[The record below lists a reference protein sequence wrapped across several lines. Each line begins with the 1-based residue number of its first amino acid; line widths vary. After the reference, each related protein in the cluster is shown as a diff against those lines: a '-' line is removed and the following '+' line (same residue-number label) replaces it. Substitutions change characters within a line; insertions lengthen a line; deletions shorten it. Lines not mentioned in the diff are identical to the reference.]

1 MSEGTASFG
10 EMLRRLRRAAALS
23 QEELAERAGLSQRGI
38 SDLERGARLAPHL
51 STIRLL
57 ADALALCPA
66 DREALLTAARP
77 ATPTGSTEVASLS
90 HARLPLPLSPL
101 VGRERELADLVSLL
115 GPVES
120 RLVTLTG
127 PGGIGKTRLALAIG
141 SQLAVEFRDGVVF
154 VDLAPL
160 SDPGLVLPEVA
171 TALKVRETGGRPLS
185 ATVQRYLAQRD
196 MLLILDNFEHVLDA
210 APIVVALLSAARR
223 ITVLVTSRAPLRLP
237 GEQEYLVPALGL
249 PASPID
255 DLALLAASEA
265 VAFFV
270 DRVQAVRPQFALTSD
285 NARAVAEICRRLDG
299 LPLAL
304 ELAAAQ
310 IKLFPPQALLR
321 RLEQR
326 LPLLTGGARTL
337 PARQQTMRNTIAW
350 SHDLLSPE
358 VQTIFR
364 RLAVFPGGCI
374 IDAADAVG
382 DPDGMLDA
390 FSGIASLVDGSLLRQ
405 EEGAESEPR
414 FRMLET
420 VREYGLEQL
429 AGSGESDATRDQLA
443 AWCLA
448 LAERAEPVEFGG
460 DISPAWVVRL
470 DEELAN
476 LRAAINWLLAGGEA
490 KRALRLLVA
499 TEDFWTQRLVSY
511 TELHRWLEA
520 ALAAAP
526 NAPARDRVL
535 AHWLLSTGNGAQ
547 GNQDA
552 ALMHARQLLEAA
564 EASGDSASLGFAHM
578 ALAYVWEDR
587 GDIAQAAA
595 AYAATIPVWW
605 DAGAWYP
612 KAQLADK
619 LVLQGDLETGVPMLE
634 EALAS
639 LRQPNPHW
647 WIVLVI
653 ILRGYA
659 ALRQGDIARAAD
671 LFAEGIT
678 DAKGLHHTPA
688 LLGAIAG
695 LAGVALERGQAERA
709 ARLLGAIDATR
720 ESVGIERIR
729 SWLHAE
735 RIAKDTHA
743 ALEATAFDRA
753 WSDGRTLTLE
763 ETITEGLAL
772 ANEATAAQES
782 HPPTS
787 RSYGHC

>member
-1 MSEGTASFG
+1 MSGEPASFG
-10 EMLRRLRRAAALS
+10 TELRRQRLKVALS
-23 QEELAERAGLSQRGI
+23 QEQLAQRAGLSARGI
-38 SDLERGARLAPHL
+38 SDLERGARRAPHL
-51 STIRLL
+51 STVRLL
-57 ADALALCPA
+57 ADGLALCSA
-66 DREALLTAARP
+66 DREALFTAARP
-77 ATPTGSTEVASLS
+77 ATSTGSTEVALPS
-90 HARLPLPLSPL
+90 HASLPLPLSPL

-115 GPVES
+115 GPVKS

-127 PGGIGKTRLALAIG
+127 PGGIGKTRLALAVG
-141 SQLAVEFRDGVVF
+141 SRFAAQFADGAVF

-171 TALKVRETGGRPLS
+171 TALNVRETGGQPLI
-185 ATVQRYLAQRD
+185 ATVQRYLAARE

-210 APIVVALLSAARR
+210 APVVVELLSAGQR

-237 GEQEYLVPALGL
+237 GEQEYLVPSLGL
-249 PASPID
+249 PAASTND
-255 DLALLAASEA
+255 DLALLAGSEA

-270 DRVQAVRPQFALTSD
+270 DRVQAVRPHFALTAD
-285 NARAVAEICRRLDG
+285 NAQAVAEICRRLDG

-304 ELAAAQ
+304 ELAAARV
-310 IKLFPPQALLR
+310 KLFPPRALLR

-337 PARQQTMRNTIAW
+337 PARQQAMRNTIAW
-350 SHDLLSPE
+350 SHDLFSSE
-358 VQTIFR
+358 EQTLFR
-364 RLAVFPGGCI
+364 QLAVFPGGCT
-374 IDAADAVG
+374 IDAADAVA
-382 DPDGMLDA
+382 DPDGMLDV
-390 FSGIASLVDGSLLRQ
+390 FGGIASLVDGSLLRQ
-405 EEGAESEPR
+405 EEGPESEPR

-429 AGSGESDATRDQLA
+429 ADSGESDATRDRLA

-448 LAERAEPVEFGG
+448 LAEQAEPAEFGG
-460 DISPAWVVRL
+460 DISPKWVIRL

-476 LRAAINWLLAGGEA
+476 LRAAVNWLLAGREA

-499 TEDFWTQRLVSY
+499 AEDFWTQRLVSY
-511 TELHRWLEA
+511 AELHRWLVA

-526 NAPARDRVL
+526 DAPVRDRVL

-547 GNQDA
+547 GNHEA
-552 ALMHARQLLEAA
+552 ALFHAQQLLEAA
-564 EASGDSASLGFAHM
+564 EESGDSASLGFAHM

-619 LVLQGDLETGVPMLE
+619 LVLQGDLEAGVPMLE
-634 EALAS
+634 EALTR
-639 LRQPNPHW
+639 LRHTDPHW

-653 ILRGYA
+653 ILRGHA
-659 ALRQGDIARAAD
+659 ALRQGDLAHAAG

-688 LLGAIAG
+688 LLGAMAG
-695 LAGVALERGQAERA
+695 LAGVALVRGQAERA
-709 ARLLGAIDATR
+709 AWLLGAIEAER
-720 ESVGIERIR
+720 ESVGIEHIR

-735 RIAKDTHA
+735 TIAKDTHA
-743 ALEATAFDRA
+743 ALEAATFEQA
-753 WSDGRTLTLE
+753 WLAGRMAPLE
-763 ETITEGLAL
+763 EAITEAL
-772 ANEATAAQES
+772 SIAEEIGAGATL
-782 HPPTS
+782 
-787 RSYGHC
+787 